1 MGDGAA
7 SYLSLKLGEGNSK
20 SAAKG
25 VGNALTMLCISGI
38 SMLVIGVLF
47 IKQLAILFG
56 ATELILPYALDYGKI
71 IVIGLPFVI
80 ISTGLNSIIRAD
92 GSPKFAMFSML
103 LGALIN
109 VVLDPVFIFTF
120 HMGVKG
126 AALAT
131 ILGQIASLIVTL
143 FYIRK
148 FKNITLDKNSFN
160 IEWSIA
166 RVVLGYGISS
176 FITQIAIT
184 IVMGVMNN
192 VLKIYGEIS
201 IYGAEI
207 PLTALGIVMKVNQIL
222 ISIIVGIAVGAQPII
237 GYNFG
242 AGNYKRVK
250 KALGIA
256 IILSTIVTVLAALLF
271 QLIPQSIVNIFGS
284 EEGLYNEFAV
294 KCFRIFLL
302 FCILN
307 GFQTVS
313 GIFLQAIGKPLK
325 SAVVSLSRQIVFL
338 IPAVIILPKFWGVVG
353 VLWAGPVADGLTFV
367 LSVIIIVYE
376 MKKINKLEKLYN

>member
-1 MGDGAA
+1 
-7 SYLSLKLGEGNSK
+7 
-20 SAAKG
+20 
-25 VGNALTMLCISGI
+25 MLCISGI